1 MSGAEPLVTVER
13 DGHLLMIGLNR
24 PAKRNAFTTDMLQQL
39 GKAYHRLECDAELRC
54 GVLFAHGEHFTAGLD
69 LADVLPQIAA
79 GERDWASDELNPVAT
94 TGPVRTTP
102 LIAVAHGWCLTIGI
116 ELLLAADVRIAA
128 SDTRFQQIEVQR
140 GIFAL
145 GGATYRLPREAGWGN
160 AMRWLLT
167 GDEFD
172 ATEAMRLGLIQE
184 IVQPGTQL
192 QRAVSL
198 AQRISAQ
205 APLGVK
211 ATIASAQQAMRD
223 GEEIA
228 GAALRTRLIELMG
241 TADAQEGMMSFIERR
256 EANFSGR

>member
-24 PAKRNAFTTDMLQQL
+24 PAKRNAFTTDMLQRL

-102 LIAVAHGWCLTIGI
+102 LIAAAHGWCLTIGI

-128 SDTRFQQIEVQR
+128 SDTRFAQIEVQR
-140 GIFAL
+140 GIFPL

-184 IVQPGTQL
+184 VVQPGTQL
-192 QRAVSL
+192 ERAVSL

-223 GEEIA
+223 GEETA
-228 GAALRTRLIELMG
+228 GAALRPSLVELMG
-241 TADAQEGMMSFIERR
+241 TADAQEGMMSFAERR